1 MIGVFSAQLSL
12 EPKVKSYLKK
22 KKKKRVPGTRYHH
35 PVENP
40 KNWVELSQVK
50 LSWVANSVLGEKG
63 FKI

>member
-12 EPKVKSYLKK
+12 EPKVKSYKK
-22 KKKKRVPGTRYHH
+22 KKVPGTRYHH